1 MTTTAPSF
9 RSVFRMGE
17 FRALWLAHV
26 LSVAGDQL
34 ARVALTVLVFN
45 RTASAGWAA
54 GTYALTYLPDLLGGA
69 LGGLADRFPR
79 RTVLVVADVVRAL
92 LVALM
97 AIPGM
102 PWPVAAGLLVIVQL
116 AAGPFQAARQAVL
129 PDMLGE
135 EKLATGQAILSSTY
149 QAALVI
155 GFGAGAAVVAWLG
168 VSGALWADAV
178 TFAVSAAALRWGL
191 RLYPVS
197 KVTAHVPQWASLKA
211 GCRLV
216 ARDRKLRSLLAIA
229 CCCGFYVVPE
239 GLAVPVAAQLGG
251 TGVLGWLL
259 VANPVGTLLGALLI
273 SRLPR
278 ARQVRWL
285 GPLAV
290 ASSLVLLPT
299 GWTPALPVVVAVWTV
314 SGMFSAHDLITQVQ
328 YSLAAPPEQRG
339 QVIGV
344 AIAALRAAQGL
355 TIAAA
360 GALALAFAPTTV
372 VAIAAV
378 AGAGCAA
385 LAGIAWTRAVRA
397 DHAVR
402 PRRTP
407 LDGATPPPAP

>member
-1 MTTTAPSF
+1 MTTTAPTF
-9 RSVFRMGE
+9 RSVFGVAE

-45 RTASAGWAA
+45 RTESAGWAA
-54 GTYALTYLPDLLGGA
+54 GAYALTYLPDLLGGA

-102 PWPVAAGLLVIVQL
+102 PWPVAAGLLVVVQL
-116 AAGPFQAARQAVL
+116 AAGPFQSARQAVL
-129 PDMLGE
+129 PDLLGE
-135 EKLATGQAILSSTY
+135 ERLATGQALLSSTY

-178 TFAVSAAALRWGL
+178 TFAVSAAALRLGL
-191 RLYPVS
+191 RRYPVS
-197 KVTAHVPQWASLKA
+197 HVTERAPQWASLKA

-216 ARDRKLRSLLAIA
+216 VRDRKLRSLLAVA

-239 GLAVPVAAQLGG
+239 GLAVPVAAQVGG

-259 VANPVGTLLGALLI
+259 IANPIGTLLGALLI

-299 GWTPALPVVVAVWTV
+299 GWTLSVPVLVALWTV

-328 YSLAAPPEQRG
+328 YSLSSPPEQRG

-355 TIAAA
+355 TIAGA
-360 GALALAFAPTTV
+360 GALAQAFAPTTV

-378 AGAGCAA
+378 AGTGCAA
-385 LAGIAWTRAVRA
+385 AAGIAWTRAVRA
-397 DHAVR
+397 DGAAQ
-402 PRRTP
+402 PRRSP
-407 LDGATPPPAP
+407 LDGAAPPPAQ

>member
-9 RSVFRMGE
+9 RNVFGVGE
-17 FRALWLAHV
+17 FRALWVAHV

-34 ARVALTVLVFN
+34 ARVALTVLVFD
-45 RTASAGWAA
+45 RTESAGWAA

-79 RTVLVVADVVRAL
+79 RSVLVVADVLRAV
-92 LVALM
+92 LVAAM
-97 AIPGM
+97 AIPAI
-102 PWPVAAGLLVIVQL
+102 PWPLAAGLLVLVQL

-129 PDMLGE
+129 PDLLGE
-135 EKLATGQAILSSTY
+135 EKLPTGQAILSSTY
-149 QAALVI
+149 QAALVV
-155 GFGAGAAVVAWLG
+155 GFGAGAAVVTWLG
-168 VSGALWADAV
+168 VSGALWVDAV

-191 RLYPVS
+191 RPYPVTT
-197 KVTAHVPQWASLKA
+197 VVERTPQWASLVA

-278 ARQVRWL
+278 ARQIRWL

-299 GWTPALPVVVAVWTV
+299 GWTPALPVLVVLWTV
-314 SGMFSAHDLITQVQ
+314 SGACSAHDLITQVQ
-328 YSLAAPPEQRG
+328 YSLAAPPGQRG

-355 TIAAA
+355 GIIVA
-360 GALALAFAPTTV
+360 GALTQAFTPTTV
-372 VAIAAV
+372 VAIAGVAGALCAAV
-378 AGAGCAA
+378 AGT
-385 LAGIAWTRAVRA
+385 AWAR
-397 DHAVR
+397 AVR
-402 PRRTP
+402 PRRSP
-407 LDGATPPPAP
+407 LDGATPPPAQ